1 MNTAVLPANL
11 QLQTCRAPLLAI
23 QGEAFGTSNAR
34 RLACRKLNLSG
45 GAKQQQPHEARR
57 QATARNRKWRF
68 HLCVSVPAFG
78 LISFESLLATT
89 TSSCRIVPP
98 LRSHSGMVWLDSS
111 DDTWGTKMV
120 HSTSGVGHMPRS
132 FESTILSLTVTISD
146 SPASSNNAR
155 FLHHKRWR
163 KCTSNIKYSVFGL
176 SILKHILNEY
186 VRLCSYS

>member
-1 MNTAVLPANL
+1 MSGSTPGHTRRSLWCQQRSPVGMSQTESLGRGLNNNSLTRQGGKL
-11 QLQTCRAPLLAI
+11 Q
-23 QGEAFGTSNAR
+23 
-34 RLACRKLNLSG
+34 
-45 GAKQQQPHEARR
+45 HE
-57 QATARNRKWRF
+57 TGNGDSVF
-68 HLCVSVPAFG
+68 VSRSPAFG
-78 LISFESLLATT
+78 LISLEFLLATT

-132 FESTILSLTVTISD
+132 FESTIRSLTVTISD

-163 KCTSNIKYSVFGL
+163 KCTSNIKYSVFGR

-186 VRLCSYS
+186 VCLCSYS